1 VINDKIIVV
10 RHAVITIPINIDIS
24 IESSSLVVFLLIIFP
39 VLICLFVLMVVTEV
53 LDFDVC

>member
-1 VINDKIIVV
+1 MINDKIIVV

-24 IESSSLVVFLLIIFP
+24 IESSSLAVFLLTIFP
-39 VLICLFVLMVVTEV
+39 VLICLFVLMVVIGV

>member
-1 VINDKIIVV
+1 MINDKIIVV

>member
-24 IESSSLVVFLLIIFP
+24 IESSSLVVFLFIIFP